1 MRAVG
6 FANKNGRL
14 TVSVG
19 LQDLFGA
26 AERERLKSGFAT
38 RVLLRAALEEASTG
52 EPVAVAVQRAEIVY
66 DIWDEKFG
74 VRTSDGLGV
83 EQRAVAPTADEA
95 IWRAA
100 VLFEVPMVDLARLR
114 PGTEYVLAVRGDLNP
129 ISEDLLIEVRRWL
142 VQPARGQRRL
152 GAGDSFFGS
161 FVSIFVNPR
170 IEDSERQVRF
180 VSQPFVLGVA
190 AAIADIAAA
199 EAATR
204 EVTLMKLWRL
214 PGRFEWKILLA
225 LFTVASLPLGA
236 AAYLMSVTIG
246 RIEAITDQ
254 HQEAV
259 RQSLGGAV
267 EVYKAY
273 FEKMKDSFH
282 TRAAEIAA
290 GPVEHAMDLA
300 DVPNLLHARIL
311 SGARA
316 VDEWSAPPAVIAEAR
331 EAPPNLVALPVTG
344 GEPGG
349 EPRILELTFGIPR
362 EIYANFLALRAAM
375 EEEHELD
382 RLLPVVLPRI
392 FHGLGVALVAV
403 LLIAAALGLFI
414 ARRATGRVA
423 ALSDAARR
431 VGEGD
436 LTVRVVPRGSDELDD
451 LGRAFDQMVA
461 ELSEARSRLGYM
473 QKLAAWQEVAR
484 RLAHEIKNPLT
495 PIQLAVQ
502 ELASKYRGGDP
513 AYERLLGTAQEILT
527 EEVGAIRRLVDDF
540 SAFAKLPKVEPV
552 PVDLGQVVDDFSR
565 AHPEW
570 QKALEVERRGPI
582 GALCDRMLIRRVLAN
597 LVENAVQAAEAAGRE
612 PAVRIALDRRGQR
625 GLAWSSTTTDRA
637 SPPTCASGSSTL
649 T

>member
-1 MRAVG
+1 
-6 FANKNGRL
+6 
-14 TVSVG
+14 
-19 LQDLFGA
+19 
-26 AERERLKSGFAT
+26 
-38 RVLLRAALEEASTG
+38 
-52 EPVAVAVQRAEIVY
+52 
-66 DIWDEKFG
+66 
-74 VRTSDGLGV
+74 
-83 EQRAVAPTADEA
+83 
-95 IWRAA
+95 
-100 VLFEVPMVDLARLR
+100 
-114 PGTEYVLAVRGDLNP
+114 
-129 ISEDLLIEVRRWL
+129 
-142 VQPARGQRRL
+142 
-152 GAGDSFFGS
+152 
-161 FVSIFVNPR
+161 
-170 IEDSERQVRF
+170 
-180 VSQPFVLGVA
+180 
-190 AAIADIAAA
+190 
-199 EAATR
+199 
-204 EVTLMKLWRL
+204 MKLLRL

-236 AAYLMSVTIG
+236 TAYLMSVTIG
-246 RIEAITDQ
+246 RVEAITDQ

-259 RQSLGGAV
+259 RKSLGGAV

-282 TRAAEIAA
+282 ARTAEIAA
-290 GPVEHAMDLA
+290 GPLDHAGDLA
-300 DVPNLLHARIL
+300 DVPDLLHARIL
-311 SGARA
+311 AGART
-316 VDEWSAPPAVIAEAR
+316 VDEWSAPPAVIADAR
-331 EAPPNLVALPVTG
+331 EAPPNLVALRET
-344 GEPGG
+344 GG

-392 FHGLGVALVAV
+392 FHGLGVALVVV
-403 LLIAAALGLFI
+403 LLLAAALGLFI

-436 LTVRVVPRGSDELDD
+436 LTVRVAPRGSDELDD
-451 LGRAFDQMVA
+451 LGRAFDRMVA

-502 ELASKYRGGDP
+502 ELASKYRGDDP
-513 AYERLLGTAQEILT
+513 GYQKLLGTAQEILT

-540 SAFAKLPKVEPV
+540 SAFAKLPKVAPV

-597 LVENAVQAAEAAGRE
+597 LVENAVQAAESTGRA
-612 PAVRIALDRRGQR
+612 PTVRIALAEGESAASLFVDDNGPGVAADARERIFDPYMTTKEHGTGL
-625 GLAWSSTTTDRA
+625 GLAIVRKIMLDHGGDVRVAETPSPLGGARFIVTLPVVPESSPTAPPRATPGIRRA
-637 SPPTCASGSSTL
+637 SP
-649 T
+649 

>member
-1 MRAVG
+1 
-6 FANKNGRL
+6 
-14 TVSVG
+14 
-19 LQDLFGA
+19 
-26 AERERLKSGFAT
+26 
-38 RVLLRAALEEASTG
+38 
-52 EPVAVAVQRAEIVY
+52 
-66 DIWDEKFG
+66 
-74 VRTSDGLGV
+74 
-83 EQRAVAPTADEA
+83 
-95 IWRAA
+95 
-100 VLFEVPMVDLARLR
+100 
-114 PGTEYVLAVRGDLNP
+114 
-129 ISEDLLIEVRRWL
+129 
-142 VQPARGQRRL
+142 
-152 GAGDSFFGS
+152 
-161 FVSIFVNPR
+161 
-170 IEDSERQVRF
+170 
-180 VSQPFVLGVA
+180 
-190 AAIADIAAA
+190 
-199 EAATR
+199 
-204 EVTLMKLWRL
+204 MKLLRL

-236 AAYLMSVTIG
+236 TAYLMSVTVG

-254 HQEAV
+254 HQGAV
-259 RQSLGGAV
+259 RKSLGGAV

-282 TRAAEIAA
+282 ARTAEIAG
-290 GPVEHAMDLA
+290 GPVDHAGDLA
-300 DVPNLLHARIL
+300 DVPDLLHARIL
-311 SGARA
+311 AGPRV
-316 VDEWSAPPAVIAEAR
+316 VDEWSAPATVLAEAR
-331 EAPPNLVALPVTG
+331 EAPPNLVALPQTDG
-344 GEPGG
+344 GPTADPRG

-392 FHGLGVALVAV
+392 FHGLGVALVVV
-403 LLIAAALGLFI
+403 LLLAAALGLFI

-436 LTVRVVPRGSDELDD
+436 LSVRVAPRGSDELDD
-451 LGRAFDQMVA
+451 LGRAFDRMVA

-513 AYERLLGTAQEILT
+513 GYEKLLGTAQEILT

-570 QKALEVERRGPI
+570 QKSLQVQRPGPV

-597 LVENAVQAAEAAGRE
+597 LVENAVQAAEAAGHE
-612 PAVRIALDRRGQR
+612 PAVQISLAEGDSAASLFVDDNGPGVAADARERIFDPYMTTKEHGTGL
-625 GLAWSSTTTDRA
+625 GLAIVRKIILDHGGDVRVAETPSPLGGARFVVTLPVVRA
-637 SPPTCASGSSTL
+637 AGAPPSAPPRVTPGVRRAAP
-649 T
+649 